1 MPQVD
6 QVAFGLLATSTSDCR
21 GRTSHLGSEIV
32 SGHDELPDLYAI
44 GCIADYIWRGRSAIS
59 SSIGAKHSDMAITR
73 WDLSKP
79 VDLANLVLMTQ
90 EEAQQHHAAAQQTG
104 SLPQSVLD
112 VLKAHQ
118 SDNQDREK
126 ICQIHEILQR
136 LREHL
141 EASYEGLGRGFMAV
155 KDSFPVAAWHPD
167 PPDAIDT
174 KDTSRSGPSI
184 PSRPSFG
191 GLVGETKL
199 VELRCLSEATN

>member
-1 MPQVD
+1 
-6 QVAFGLLATSTSDCR
+6 
-21 GRTSHLGSEIV
+21 
-32 SGHDELPDLYAI
+32 
-44 GCIADYIWRGRSAIS
+44 
-59 SSIGAKHSDMAITR
+59 MAITR

-79 VDLANLVLMTQ
+79 VDLANLVLMTL

-118 SDNQDREK
+118 SGKNQENEK

-141 EASYEGLGRGFMAV
+141 VASYEGLGRGFMVV
-155 KDSFPVAAWHPD
+155 KDSFPVAADPHPKH
-167 PPDAIDT
+167 PPDAIDPS
-174 KDTSRSGPSI
+174 TSERSSAWSI

>member
-1 MPQVD
+1 MTK
-6 QVAFGLLATSTSDCR
+6 LRL
-21 GRTSHLGSEIV
+21 GRKSHLGSEFV

-59 SSIGAKHSDMAITR
+59 SSVGAKHSDMAITR

-79 VDLANLVLMTQ
+79 VDLANLVLMTL

-118 SDNQDREK
+118 SGKNQENEK
-126 ICQIHEILQR
+126 IRQIHEILQR

-141 EASYEGLGRGFMAV
+141 VASYEGLGRGFMAV
-155 KDSFPVAAWHPD
+155 KDSFPVAADPHPKHPD
-167 PPDAIDT
+167 PPDAIDPS
-174 KDTSRSGPSI
+174 TSERSAASI

-199 VELRCLSEATN
+199 VELRCLSEGTN

>member
-1 MPQVD
+1 
-6 QVAFGLLATSTSDCR
+6 
-21 GRTSHLGSEIV
+21 
-32 SGHDELPDLYAI
+32 
-44 GCIADYIWRGRSAIS
+44 
-59 SSIGAKHSDMAITR
+59 MAITR

-79 VDLANLVLMTQ
+79 VDLANLVLMTL

-118 SDNQDREK
+118 SGRNQDHEK

-141 EASYEGLGRGFMAV
+141 VASYEGLGRGLMAV
-155 KDSFPVAAWHPD
+155 KDDSFPVAADPHPKHPD
-167 PPDAIDT
+167 PPDAIDAS
-174 KDTSRSGPSI
+174 TSMSG

>member
-1 MPQVD
+1 
-6 QVAFGLLATSTSDCR
+6 
-21 GRTSHLGSEIV
+21 
-32 SGHDELPDLYAI
+32 
-44 GCIADYIWRGRSAIS
+44 
-59 SSIGAKHSDMAITR
+59 MAITR

-79 VDLANLVLMTQ
+79 VDLANLALMTL

-118 SDNQDREK
+118 SGKNQDNEK
-126 ICQIHEILQR
+126 ILQIHEILQR

-155 KDSFPVAAWHPD
+155 TDAFPVAADPHPKHPD
-167 PPDAIDT
+167 PPDAIDPS
-174 KDTSRSGPSI
+174 TSMSG

-199 VELRCLSEATN
+199 VELRCLSEATNWH